1 LRHRDVKTIRQLVDE
16 LTVSYTVPGQG
27 RPLVRLLEE
36 VADVREWLE
45 PHCEKVITDVTGSYE
60 THEFRFERRFLEGE
74 CRCFVSTKPYCVFD
88 DFIDAGFPLI
98 VSRRFGTRNLR
109 MTVSSRS
116 LPDTVEGAC
125 STPS

>member
-1 LRHRDVKTIRQLVDE
+1 LALSLAPLTTHRHTKFGPDQIFSRHSVHLRHRDVKTIRQLVDE

-45 PHCEKVITDVTGSYE
+45 PHCEKVIADVTGSYE
-60 THEFRFERRFLEGE
+60 THEFRFERRVLEGE

-88 DFIDAGFPLI
+88 DYIDAGFPLI
-98 VSRRFGTRNLR
+98 VSR
-109 MTVSSRS
+109 
-116 LPDTVEGAC
+116 
-125 STPS
+125 

>member
-16 LTVSYTVPGQG
+16 LTVSYTAPGQG

-45 PHCEKVITDVTGSYE
+45 PHCEKVITDVTGAFE
-60 THEFRFERRFLEGE
+60 THEFRFERRILEGE

-88 DFIDAGFPLI
+88 DFIDAGFPLF
-98 VSRRFGTRNLR
+98 VSRIFGACILR
-109 MTVSSRS
+109 MTVSIRS
-116 LPDTVEGAC
+116 LPDTVECAC
-125 STPS
+125 STSS